1 MYADSGFNLDTNNC
15 KIVTMMVKV
24 NLCSLMTVVQEMVL
38 FLVMKVLV
46 FFIHVL
52 DPGVRKYVL
61 YVYTRVGI

>member
-1 MYADSGFNLDTNNC
+1 
-15 KIVTMMVKV
+15 MVKV

-46 FFIHVL
+46 FFVHVL

-61 YVYTRVGI
+61 YICLSKNNDAAVNDQ